1 MSQRHSWI
9 FNKLQYLAYQFFN
22 YNHYFQTLTMHRP
35 NPIEIFKTNVEDE
48 STAVRTV
55 NALHENF
62 KNVSANFDLED
73 CDRILRVESLDGNFL
88 LHEIQQFLNNLNL
101 KVELIMD

>member
-1 MSQRHSWI
+1 MVQDNSNTS
-9 FNKLQYLAYQFFN
+9 K
-22 YNHYFQTLTMHRP
+22 P
-35 NPIEIFKTNVEDE
+35 NLIEIFRTNVEDE
-48 STAVRTV
+48 STADRTV

-73 CDRILRVESLDGNFL
+73 CDRILRVESMDGNIMLKEILHFL
-88 LHEIQQFLNNLNL
+88 TSLDL

>member
-1 MSQRHSWI
+1 MVQDNSNTS
-9 FNKLQYLAYQFFN
+9 K
-22 YNHYFQTLTMHRP
+22 P
-35 NPIEIFKTNVEDE
+35 NLIEIFRTNVEDE
-48 STAVRTV
+48 STADRTV

-73 CDRILRVESLDGNFL
+73 CDRILRVESIDGNIMLKEILHFL
-88 LHEIQQFLNNLNL
+88 TSLNL

>member
-1 MSQRHSWI
+1 MVQDNSNTS
-9 FNKLQYLAYQFFN
+9 K
-22 YNHYFQTLTMHRP
+22 P
-35 NPIEIFKTNVEDE
+35 NLIEIFKTNVEDE
-48 STAVRTV
+48 STANRTV

-73 CDRILRVESLDGNFL
+73 CDRILRVESMDGNIMLKEILHFL
-88 LHEIQQFLNNLNL
+88 TSLNL

>member
-1 MSQRHSWI
+1 MVQDNSNTSKP
-9 FNKLQYLAYQFFN
+9 KL
-22 YNHYFQTLTMHRP
+22 
-35 NPIEIFKTNVEDE
+35 IEIFRTNVEDE
-48 STAVRTV
+48 STADRTV

-73 CDRILRVESLDGNFL
+73 CDRILRVESIDGNIMLKEILHFL
-88 LHEIQQFLNNLNL
+88 TSLNL